1 MTTIVFARAAG
12 RSLEERTLGEVLDE
26 LLGNAGQT
34 GDKGLTGLERKP
46 SERKG
51 KPTPEAALLTL
62 RSDLVSMRG
71 RLLKGAG
78 RKSMLADLDYT
89 IDQLDNALGEM

>member
-1 MTTIVFARAAG
+1 MIAIIEVARASGRTPEEVADQLFAAMAG
-12 RSLEERTLGEVLDE
+12 KKDGG
-26 LLGNAGQT
+26 LL
-34 GDKGLTGLERKP
+34 GLERKP

-51 KPTPEAALLTL
+51 KTTPEAALLTV
-62 RSDLVSMRG
+62 RSDLVSMRE

-78 RKSMLADLDYT
+78 RRATLRDLDYT

>member
-1 MTTIVFARAAG
+1 MTTIVVARASG
-12 RSLEERTLGEVLDE
+12 RSLEEVLGK
-26 LLGNAGQT
+26 LLGDAGQA

-46 SERKG
+46 GERKG
-51 KPTPEAALLTL
+51 KPTCEAALLTL
-62 RSDLVSMRG
+62 RSDLVSMRE

-78 RKSMLADLDYT
+78 RRAMLADLDYT

>member
-1 MTTIVFARAAG
+1 MIAIIAKASG
-12 RSLEERTLGEVLDE
+12 RTPEEVVDQLFTAWKDDG
-26 LLGNAGQT
+26 LL
-34 GDKGLTGLERKP
+34 GLERKP

-51 KPTPEAALLTL
+51 KPTREAALLTL
-62 RSDLVSMRG
+62 RSDLVSMRA

-78 RKSMLADLDYT
+78 RRAMLADLDYT

>member
-1 MTTIVFARAAG
+1 MTTIVVARASG
-12 RSLEERTLGEVLDE
+12 RSLEEVLGK
-26 LLGNAGQT
+26 LLGDTGQT

-46 SERKG
+46 GEHKG
-51 KPTPEAALLTL
+51 KPTREAALLTL
-62 RSDLVSMRG
+62 RSDLVSMRE

-78 RKSMLADLDYT
+78 RKATLADLDYT

>member
-1 MTTIVFARAAG
+1 MTTIVVARASG
-12 RSLEERTLGEVLDE
+12 RSLEEVLGK
-26 LLGNAGQT
+26 LLGDAGQA
-34 GDKGLTGLERKP
+34 GDKGLLGLERKP

-51 KPTPEAALLTL
+51 KPMREAALLTL
-62 RSDLVSMRG
+62 RSDLVSMRE

-78 RKSMLADLDYT
+78 RRATLADLDYT